1 MKNRGFFVVAIL
13 GLFLALFSGCQEV
26 SNDQSGRIVVKIT
39 DAPFPIDLI
48 EEANVTITKV
58 EIRNEDESE
67 EGEEGE
73 ESSFI
78 TIFEGSEE
86 FNLIELRNGVMA
98 ELIDME
104 IPAGNYNLIRI
115 YVENASIAVKDY
127 ETYSVK
133 VPSGSQTG
141 IKMFVKPSLKVTG
154 GLTAEVLL
162 DFNLDKSFVLK
173 GNMETPAGIKGF
185 NFKPVIRAVNNTTAG
200 VVQGLVTD
208 TVDIPLV
215 DVAVS
220 IAQDSVV
227 TTAYTDS
234 TGFYA
239 MPGLPAGMYTMSAEK
254 EGYNP
259 VTIEEVEV
267 VEGNKT
273 VQDIEMEPVTPEE

>member
-1 MKNRGFFVVAIL
+1 
-13 GLFLALFSGCQEV
+13 
-26 SNDQSGRIVVKIT
+26 
-39 DAPFPIDLI
+39 
-48 EEANVTITKV
+48 
-58 EIRNEDESE
+58 
-67 EGEEGE
+67 
-73 ESSFI
+73 
-78 TIFEGSEE
+78 
-86 FNLIELRNGVMA
+86 MA

-141 IKMFVKPSLKVTG
+141 IKMFVKPSLKVAG

-162 DFNLDKSFVLK
+162 DFNLDKSFVLQ
-173 GNMETPAGIKGF
+173 GNMKTPAGIKGF
-185 NFKPVIRAVNNTTAG
+185 NFKPVIRAVNITTAG
-200 VVQGLVTD
+200 TVQGIVTD

-220 IAQDSVV
+220 VTQEEVV
-227 TTAYTDS
+227 TTAYTDEE
-234 TGFYA
+234 GFYA

-254 EGYNP
+254 EGYNS
-259 VTIEEVEV
+259 VTIEEVKI